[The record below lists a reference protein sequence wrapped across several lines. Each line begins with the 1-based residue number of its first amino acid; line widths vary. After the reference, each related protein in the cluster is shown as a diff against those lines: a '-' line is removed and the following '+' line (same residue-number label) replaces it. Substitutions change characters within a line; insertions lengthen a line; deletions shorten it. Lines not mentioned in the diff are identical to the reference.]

1 MATAEIMPFNSLGL
15 SPKFAPLFKKYNF
28 VQPTPVQ
35 AQTIPAIMSGRDVVA
50 SAETGSGKT
59 AAFLLPI
66 ITKLLDEKRPGG
78 SRVLILVPTRELAL
92 QVDQV
97 ARQFG
102 KPLGIGSFP
111 VYGGVGYVPQEEALK
126 DGRDIIIATP
136 GRLLDHQQNHRTRFE
151 KLSYLVLDEADRMLD
166 MGFYPDVR
174 RIVGSLPRKRQNLL
188 FSATIPDA
196 VLRLAHQILVNPLRV
211 AATNEQPA
219 ILPVGITHAVY
230 PVRPERKTD
239 LLLHLLGQAKM
250 PSVLIFT
257 RTKHRAD
264 RLARRL
270 LQAGYGVGLLHGD
283 RSQGQRVAALESFRR
298 GKFQLLVATDIAA
311 RGLDVEKISHV
322 INYDLPATPEDYIH
336 RVGRTAR
343 MLAKGDAFSLVSLQE
358 LSQLSDIEMALGVA
372 LPRVMLPDFDGG
384 EIPFVS
390 RVKKVTPKSSEPFGR
405 STKARPRRLR

>member
-1 MATAEIMPFNSLGL
+1 MPFNSLGL

-28 VQPTPVQ
+28 VQPTPIQ
-35 AQTIPAIMSGRDVVA
+35 AQAIPSVMSGRDVIA

-66 ITKLLDEKRPGG
+66 ITKLLGEKKSGG
-78 SRVLILVPTRELAL
+78 TRVLILVPTRELAL
-92 QVDQV
+92 QVDRV
-97 ARQFG
+97 GKQFG
-102 KPLGIGSFP
+102 QPLGIRSFP

-126 DGRDIIIATP
+126 NGTDIIIATP
-136 GRLLDHQQNHRTRFE
+136 GRLLDHHQQHKTRFGQI
-151 KLSYLVLDEADRMLD
+151 SFLVLDEADRMLD

-174 RIVGSLPRKRQNLL
+174 RIVGALPKQRQNML
-188 FSATIPDA
+188 FSATIPEA
-196 VLRLAHQILVNPLRV
+196 VLRLANQILVNPVRV
-211 AATNEQPA
+211 AAMHEQPA

-250 PSVLIFT
+250 PSVLVFT
-257 RTKHRAD
+257 RTKHRAE

-270 LQAGYGVGLLHGD
+270 LQEGYGVGLMHGD
-283 RSQGQRVAALESFRR
+283 RTQGQRVAALESFRR
-298 GKFQLLVATDIAA
+298 GKFQLLVATDFAA

-322 INYDLPATPEDYIH
+322 INFDLPGTPEDYIH

-390 RVKKVTPKSSEPFGR
+390 RVKKEAPKNSQPFGR

>member
-1 MATAEIMPFNSLGL
+1 MPFSELGL
-15 SPKFAPLFKKYNF
+15 SSKFAPLFKKYGF
-28 VQPTPVQ
+28 VRPTPIQ
-35 AQTIPAIMSGRDVVA
+35 AQAIPAVLSGRDVIG

-66 ITKLLDEKRPGG
+66 ITKLLDEKKTGG
-78 SRVLILVPTRELAL
+78 TRVLVLVPTRELAL
-92 QVDQV
+92 QVDSV
-97 ARQFG
+97 GKQFG
-102 KPLGIGSFP
+102 HPLGIRSFP

-126 DGRDIIIATP
+126 NGTGIIIATP
-136 GRLLDHQQNHRTRFE
+136 GRLLDHHQQHKTRFGQI
-151 KLSYLVLDEADRMLD
+151 SFLVLDEADRMLD

-174 RIVGSLPRKRQNLL
+174 RIVQSLPKQRQNLL
-188 FSATIPDA
+188 FSATITDE
-196 VLRLAHQILVNPLRV
+196 VLRLAQQILVNPVRV
-211 AATNEQPA
+211 AAMHEQPA

-270 LQAGYGVGLLHGD
+270 LQEGYGVGLLHGG
-283 RSQGQRVAALESFRR
+283 RTQGQRVAALEGFRR

-322 INYDLPATPEDYIH
+322 INFDLPGTPEDYIH

-358 LSQLSDIEMALGVA
+358 LAQLSDIEMALGEA
-372 LPRVMLPDFDGG
+372 LPRVILPDFDGG

-390 RVKKVTPKSSEPFGR
+390 RVKKEPPKPSEPFGR
-405 STKARPRRLR
+405 TSRARPRRLR

>member
-1 MATAEIMPFNSLGL
+1 MPFDALGL
-15 SPKFAPLFKKYNF
+15 SPKFAPLYKKYNF
-28 VQPTPVQ
+28 AQPTPIQ
-35 AQTIPAIMSGRDVVA
+35 AQAIPAVMSGRDVIA

-66 ITKLLDEKRPGG
+66 ITKLLEEKKTGG
-78 SRVLILVPTRELAL
+78 TRVLVLVPTRELAL
-92 QVDQV
+92 QVDTV
-97 ARQFG
+97 AKQFG
-102 KPLGIGSFP
+102 KPLGISSFP

-126 DGRDIIIATP
+126 GGADIIIATP
-136 GRLLDHQQNHRTRFE
+136 GRLLDHHQQHHTRFD
-151 KLSYLVLDEADRMLD
+151 KLSFLVLDEADRMLD

-174 RIVGSLPRKRQNLL
+174 RIVSALPKKRQTLL
-188 FSATIPDA
+188 FSATISEGVA
-196 VLRLAHQILVNPLRV
+196 RLAHQLLTDPVRV
-211 AATNEQPA
+211 SAQHEQPTV
-219 ILPVGITHAVY
+219 LPVGITHAIY
-230 PVRPERKTD
+230 PVRQERKTD
-239 LLLHLLGQAKM
+239 LLLHLLAQAKM

-257 RTKHRAD
+257 RTKHRAE

-270 LQAGYGVGLLHGD
+270 LQEGYGVGLLHGD
-283 RSQGQRVAALESFRR
+283 RTQGQRVAALEGFRR

-358 LSQLSDIEMALGVA
+358 LGQLSDIELALGEA

-384 EIPFVS
+384 EMAFVS
-390 RVKKVTPKSSEPFGR
+390 RLKKELPKSQEPFGR
-405 STKARPRRLR
+405 VNRPRPRRLR